1 MIYTSVLAAVVSAL
15 AAECID
21 NTAKQAWQRL
31 YQAGELRPCGPA
43 VSAEDRM
50 AADCW
55 VFARLHHALKPRHWF
70 ALVAKYS
77 THRGRKVEAIGKLC
91 AVVATPA
98 PALFLYKA
106 ATTWAIPPLKG
117 AAGKRSTRDLIVL
130 PAEFYDMNTWDRDGR
145 PESTRREWR
154 RKIHAVLDG
163 VVKESLEEAEKILMA
178 EGVLICE
185 RAA

>member
-31 YQAGELRPCGPA
+31 YQAGELRPCGPG

-77 THRGRKVEAIGKLC
+77 THRGRKVEAIGKL
-91 AVVATPA
+91 APLIASHA
-98 PALFLYKA
+98 PALFVFKA
-106 ATTWAIPPLKG
+106 VTAWAVPPMKG
-117 AAGKRSTRDLIVL
+117 TEGKRSTAGLIVL
-130 PAEFYDMNTWDRDGR
+130 PASFYDVNTWDLEAHTER
-145 PESTRREWR
+145 TRQRWR
-154 RKIHAVLDG
+154 KSIVDVLG
-163 VVKESLEEAEKILMA
+163 GMVSEALAEAEQILLA
-178 EGVLICE
+178 EGVM
-185 RAA
+185 RAEAA